1 MLSHK
6 ENSALKVL
14 DKGRGFV
21 KKTVKECLI
30 DRGEQKNIGL
40 VLREVQ
46 VLVYRLLNRLPVLT
60 LVMLELMMGLM
71 GKVLLLFCLCL
82 Y

>member
-30 DRGEQKNIGL
+30 DGGEQKNIGL